1 MFIINM
7 NCTTAETNSVIQRG
21 LCCTPKVC
29 LQQTPIANLDVSLL
43 REPPSE
49 ETMKVT
55 LSED

>member
-1 MFIINM
+1 M